1 MQIKSAVMQ
10 TSQLRQL
17 VVVAAAGKLLW
28 HVAQRSHVNSLSAVV
43 AC

>member
-10 TSQLRQL
+10 TRVRQL

-28 HVAQRSHVNSLSAVV
+28 HVAQRSHSNSLSAVV